1 MLVRVV
7 SAVILAPLF
16 LFLIYLGGKYL
27 ATAILLLALLA
38 LREYF
43 QIGRKAGWLRPQEEA
58 WPMILCAA
66 WLALFWLNFQNWLL
80 PALYFCFFL
89 LMARYV
95 LIFPAASFLEV
106 IFQISAFFYP
116 VIFFTY
122 LQRLR
127 DLPGGFEWCLFA
139 VLTVWLTDSA
149 AYFIGSLAG
158 RHKLAPRVSPNKS
171 VEGSVAGVVVAVIF
185 GCTFAHFSDLAPL
198 GLTAPLALA
207 ISFAAQLGDLFES
220 ALKRA
225 ANIKDSGRFIPGHGG
240 VLDRFDSFLLTMPLV
255 YYTLFVYHNNGWG

>member
-1 MLVRVV
+1 MMIIRVLSALV
-7 SAVILAPLF
+7 LAPLF

-27 ATAILLLALLA
+27 ATAIVLLSLLA

-43 QIGRKAGWLRPQEEA
+43 NIGRKAGWLREEI
-58 WPMILCAA
+58 WPSVLCAA
-66 WLALFWLNFQNWLL
+66 WLALFWLDFQSWLL

-95 LIFPAASFLEV
+95 LVFPAVSFLEI

-127 DLPGGFEWCLFA
+127 DLPDGFTWCLFA

-149 AYFIGSLAG
+149 AFFIGSAFG

-171 VEGSVAGVVVAVIF
+171 VEGSAAGLIVAVAF
-185 GCTFAHFSDLAPL
+185 GGAFAFTVRLAPL
-198 GLTAPLALA
+198 WLAAPLALA
-207 ISFAAQLGDLFES
+207 ISVTAQLGDLFES

-225 ANIKDSGRFIPGHGG
+225 ADIKDSGRVIPGHGG
-240 VLDRFDSFLLTMPLV
+240 ILDRFDSFLLAVPLV
-255 YYTLFVYHNNGWG
+255 YYTLFVYFGN